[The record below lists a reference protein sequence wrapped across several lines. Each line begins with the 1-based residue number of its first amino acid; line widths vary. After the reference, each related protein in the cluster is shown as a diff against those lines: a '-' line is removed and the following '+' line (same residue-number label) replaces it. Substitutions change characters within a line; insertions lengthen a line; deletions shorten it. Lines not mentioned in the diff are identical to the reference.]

1 MARTIVAACFA
12 AVLLLGSGCGVGSS
26 DEGDISAVTGSYLQ
40 DLADGDF
47 GAACERL
54 VESAR
59 TADCA
64 AELERA
70 ATRLPEGEI
79 EAKVDGKSTI
89 AVDGDEASVALEGGG
104 TLELERTASVWRIA
118 SGYPR

>member
-1 MARTIVAACFA
+1 MARAIVAACFA
-12 AVLLLGSGCGVGSS
+12 AVLLLASGCGVGST

-47 GAACERL
+47 AAACGRL

-59 TADCA
+59 TAVCA
-64 AELERA
+64 GELERA
-70 ATRLPEGEI
+70 AAQQPDGEI
-79 EAKVDGKSTI
+79 EAKADGKSTI
-89 AVDGDEASVALEGGG
+89 AVDGDTASVALEGGG
-104 TLELERTASVWRIA
+104 TLELERGTSGWRIA